1 MFTDVIGVLWIG
13 LEGDLGRAKGTFLP
27 VSVGLASQTSFTYD
41 IESENLDSIILFT
54 DGSLFTSVEL
64 LSFP

>member
-13 LEGDLGRAKGTFLP
+13 LEGDLGRAKGTFLS
-27 VSVGLASQTSFTYD
+27 VSVGLAFLTLCTYD